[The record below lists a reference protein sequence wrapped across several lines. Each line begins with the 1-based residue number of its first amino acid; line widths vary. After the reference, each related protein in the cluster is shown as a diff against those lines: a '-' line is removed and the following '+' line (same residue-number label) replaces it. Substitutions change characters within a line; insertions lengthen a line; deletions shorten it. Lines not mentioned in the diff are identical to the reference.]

1 MSELTDF
8 LKLNEKNNSS
18 IIYFDGKADFGFK
31 CDEDVLQ
38 LASNIIY
45 NRKSDNS
52 QLDEL
57 AEILLQSLLY
67 YLVALYDPPERN
79 LCSCLSLV
87 EKGVEELSDG
97 RYLSDLIENFP
108 ENHPAKTIYQKIEK
122 LPDNLYMDTLLHLRK
137 KLTDSIIIE

>member
-8 LKLNEKNNSS
+8 LKLNEENDSS
-18 IIYFDGKADFGFK
+18 VVYFDGKADFGFE

-45 NRKSDNS
+45 SRKSDNS

-67 YLVALYDPPERN
+67 YSVALYDPPDRN
-79 LCSCLSLV
+79 LCSCLRLV
-87 EKGVEELSDG
+87 EEGLEELSDG
-97 RYLSDLIENFP
+97 RYLSFLIEGFP
-108 ENHPAKTIYQKIEK
+108 INHPARTIYQKIDA
-122 LPDNLYMDTLLHLRK
+122 LPDDTYMDTLLHLKK
-137 KLTDSIIIE
+137 KLTDSIVVE